1 MTKKILIVDFD
12 LFSIDQL
19 RNMLDDEVF
28 DVSTATSGEMAWD
41 MLTAQHFDLVIS
53 EIVLPRLHGFQLAKA
68 VADELPH
75 CRSLIVSGVFKGDIY
90 RNQALQ
96 EFEAGDYLEKP
107 LDKIQLKKSVA
118 ALLDIPEEELSGL
131 APQVIEEIIEDEVE
145 EPVEDLA
152 VESADDV
159 VEPVAEDEPVEDPV
173 EDVAEDAVDDDADVE
188 MAEPSSDEVIEEA
201 ADDAM
206 EDGDI
211 ETGEEG
217 VEEDEITIEF
227 SEHSSVLDEPEPQP
241 EPVLETEFIVEP
253 ESEVKASEKI
263 QKPQPSPSRKGMDI
277 DAALDA
283 VKKGKAETG
292 DYKKIDSEISKK
304 IEDVLSDLGLKK

>member
-12 LFSIDQL
+12 LSSIDQL

-90 RNQALQ
+90 QNQALQ
-96 EFEAGDYLEKP
+96 EYEAGDYLEKP

-118 ALLDIPEEELSGL
+118 ALLDIPEEELSGI
-131 APQVIEEIIEDEVE
+131 APQVIEEIVEDEVE
-145 EPVEDLA
+145 EPVEELA
-152 VESADDV
+152 VESTDEV
-159 VEPVAEDEPVEDPV
+159 GEPVAEDEPVEDPV
-173 EDVAEDAVDDDADVE
+173 EDAVDDDADVE
-188 MAEPSSDEVIEEA
+188 MVEPSSEEVIEEA

-206 EDGDI
+206 EEGDI
-211 ETGEEG
+211 ETEEEV